1 MLNMSI
7 KSMRAFWVKV
17 LVALAAGLI
26 ALVMF
31 DLGAY
36 ILIPNE
42 GFPIF
47 PAYKNWSTRSKLN
60 EAIRVYPRNYHVAD
74 SQMGFDIA
82 PNQPATNFVMPDRT
96 VSIFSNDLGCMDRHT
111 LAEIK
116 QAPSYEYITGDSF
129 TWGYAE
135 YDSKYPTM
143 YEAQTGK
150 IVAKCGVT
158 HSGQAHQ
165 FDKFQQVV
173 KRIGYYPKR
182 VIIGYFENDVVNDFV
197 YPHTTIIEGFQVDTA
212 QVNSRY
218 QLVPRDLNQVRK
230 TILQSIDGMYD
241 SSRERFLDWV
251 RAHSLSVNLI
261 AFGSNTLFAKNSGK
275 QSSTSDPMQGNRS
288 AADTIDT
295 PLYSI
300 YKLADN
306 VGFDQNYLKL
316 EITEPNRRAIRH
328 WVKDAQEHS
337 YELIFVL
344 IPTKGGYAQLDSYQG
359 LKQFL
364 QEQPVSYI
372 DLAKPFK
379 ESGKPAEYFYWKS
392 DGHWNNEGNVFVG
405 QYLAKQLS
413 K

>member
-1 MLNMSI
+1 
-7 KSMRAFWVKV
+7 MRAFWGKL
-17 LVALAAGLI
+17 LVAMAAGLL

-36 ILIPNE
+36 ILTPNE
-42 GFPIF
+42 GFLIF
-47 PAYKNWSTRSKLN
+47 PAYKNRSAEANLI
-60 EAIRVYPRNYHVAD
+60 EAIRSYPRNYHVAD

-82 PNQPATNFVMPDRT
+82 PNQPVTSFVMLDRT
-96 VSIFSNDLGCMDRHT
+96 VRIFSNELGCMDRHILT
-111 LAEIK
+111 EIK
-116 QAPSYEYITGDSF
+116 QASSYEYITGDSF
-129 TWGYAE
+129 TWGYAD
-135 YDSKYPTM
+135 YDSKYPAV
-143 YEAQTGK
+143 YEEQTGK
-150 IVAKCGVT
+150 MIVKCGVT

-165 FDKFQQVV
+165 FDKFQKIV
-173 KRIGYYPKR
+173 KKIGHYPKR
-182 VIIGYFENDVVNDFV
+182 VIIGYFENDVVNDYV
-197 YPHTTIIEGFQVDTA
+197 YPHTTIIEGFQVDT
-212 QVNSRY
+212 QRVNSRY

-230 TILQSIDGMYD
+230 TILHSLDGVDD

-261 AFGSNTLFAKNSGK
+261 TFGANALFARKYRE
-275 QSSTSDPMQGNRS
+275 QSSTIDPMQGARS

-306 VGFDQNYLKL
+306 VGFDQNYLNL
-316 EITEPNRRAIRH
+316 EITETNRRAIRR
-328 WVKDAQEHS
+328 WVNDAQEHS
-337 YELIFVL
+337 YELIFIL
-344 IPTKGGYAQLDSYQG
+344 IPTKGGYAQPNSYQG

-364 QEQPVSYI
+364 QEQTVSYI

-392 DGHWNNEGNVFVG
+392 DGHWNNEGNKFVG